1 MDKVHRSTLEWTLI
15 VLILLVAAFLR
26 FHDLGNIPRGLE
38 HDEVA
43 TWHMVDQVLRG
54 ARPIY
59 FEEGYGHEPLF
70 NYFTALPVA
79 VFGHNW
85 LGERFWAPWFG
96 MWAVAATYA
105 LMRRLFGPLVGLS
118 AAGLQATVLWAF
130 FFNRLGLRLN
140 QLPFLLCV
148 ALYCYWRGVEL
159 TVRLQGK
166 ARDLSRVQRD
176 HANSLWARVAWFVAA
191 GLLAGLCFYTY
202 MSSRVVPL
210 LFGIFA
216 LYLWATPPGRGLV
229 VRDLWLGCA
238 PERGAARWRA
248 LLAQWW
254 PLLICALVA
263 ALVMVPLAAY
273 LLQRPADT
281 TIPQREEQVDRP
293 LQELRRGNPLPI
305 IENAWALLKMWN
317 VDGERYWQLN
327 VSHRPVFVEPI
338 SGILFW
344 AGAALTIWRWRD
356 PRFALLALWIGLG
369 MVPSLITS
377 EAPSWPRT
385 MLASPA
391 ALALPGLAVAALR
404 ECLTGERRAASV
416 LGARPCALCRV
427 AAGRLAR
434 WRRPIGLTLVAL
446 PAISIALTAA
456 LTYRDFL
463 VEWPAHPRVRYAF
476 QSSLTEALRY
486 LDASAED
493 TPVVMSGLSPHDM
506 DPWTERVTLHR
517 RDLSIRWVDPRSALV
532 VPKGDV
538 ARLIVLDI
546 TPLDPA
552 LAAWAGLGPEAVIAQ
567 GEVVPRG
574 GTEHDRAAPVYY
586 DPAYTVYRMDAAAL
600 HQEIADAPAAACV
613 GNDPFHSQVL
623 TASPTF
629 GGMVRLAGYRWLNEP
644 RAGATASLLTFW
656 SALRT
661 GPTWSVY
668 GEPALRVFLHL
679 LDREGRV
686 VAAADVLGAAPDTWQ
701 PGDVIVQLHHVP
713 IPREAGTYAIEAGWY
728 VPPDGPR
735 LAVDGV
741 NAPGERI
748 VLTPIEVAP

>member
-43 TWHMVDQVLRG
+43 TWHMVAIRCCAAHGRSTLR
-54 ARPIY
+54 RD
-59 FEEGYGHEPLF
+59 
-70 NYFTALPVA
+70 TATSRCSTISPRSLWPCSGTTGSA
-79 VFGHNW
+79 NDFGRHG
-85 LGERFWAPWFG
+85 LACGPSPQ
-96 MWAVAATYA
+96 

-166 ARDLSRVQRD
+166 ARDLSRMQRD

-210 LFGIFA
+210 LFGLFA
-216 LYLWATPPGRGLV
+216 LYLWATPPGQGLV
-229 VRDLWLGCA
+229 VRDLWLGC
-238 PERGAARWRA
+238 ARWRA

-263 ALVMVPLAAY
+263 ALVMAPLAAY

-741 NAPGERI
+741 DAPGERI